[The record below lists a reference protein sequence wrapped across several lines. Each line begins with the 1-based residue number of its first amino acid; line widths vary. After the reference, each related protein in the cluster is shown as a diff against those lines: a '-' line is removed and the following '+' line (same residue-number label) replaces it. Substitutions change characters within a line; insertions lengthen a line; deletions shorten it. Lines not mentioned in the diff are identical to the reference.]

1 MTEQQLAAV
10 KQALEALMVFRYA
23 PPAQRPLVLKAIADL
38 EQVIAQDALDKKA
51 ENAREL
57 GLSYEPASVQ
67 ESDELKHIGEQDF
80 LFDVDERAWHLL
92 VENRGGCR
100 CHISPP
106 CGACSNPISEEEMN
120 EVGYTYTTPP
130 ATQPAQKP
138 WVGLTDEEM
147 QVIEDNCLEGG
158 SFWDVYRTIEA
169 KLKEKNT

>member
-1 MTEQQLAAV
+1 
-10 KQALEALMVFRYA
+10 MVFRYA

-138 WVGLTDEEM
+138 WVGLTDEEIDAAWPSPKGTNS
-147 QVIEDNCLEGG
+147 V
-158 SFWDVYRTIEA
+158 RTLVHIIEA
-169 KLKEKNT
+169 KLKEKNA

>member
-1 MTEQQLAAV
+1 MNEQQRQELQRIKFILMSITGLDDDDEEYLQDAYKALTRVLA
-10 KQALEALMVFRYA
+10 E
-23 PPAQRPLVLKAIADL
+23 
-38 EQVIAQDALDKKA
+38 DALDKKA
-51 ENAREL
+51 DNAREL
-57 GLSYEPASVQ
+57 GLSYDDAPAPVQ

-138 WVGLTDEEM
+138 WVGLDEDE
-147 QVIEDNCLEGG
+147 VEDCARGCANHAELA
-158 SFWDVYRTIEA
+158 RAIEA

>member
-1 MTEQQLAAV
+1 
-10 KQALEALMVFRYA
+10 MVFRYA